1 MVLTIGGFSLQW
13 VYLSD
18 RKRAFMACKKT
29 IHFVIIALLVQSLLF
44 GATGA
49 YAQQPSIQT
58 NDPDSAKQAYLEQI
72 NVRRAWTLATGSVQ
86 TVVAV
91 IDSGVDIE
99 HPDLKQNIWVN
110 PGELPGDRIDNDK
123 NGFVD
128 DINGW
133 DFVNDIPDVRPK
145 FGGNYFAPAIHHGTI
160 IAGMI
165 AAASN
170 NAIGIAGISWRTK
183 IMPLRVL
190 DNKGDGE
197 VLNVIRA
204 IDYAVVKKVDAI
216 NMSFVGDFDSQL
228 LKEAVKRASDAG
240 IMVVAAAGNDR
251 KVASNGE
258 SYPVYPA
265 CYNKDIDGVI
275 GVSSLDPLGQKAP
288 FSDYG
293 DCTDISAPG
302 MDLYSTQAVNYEYL
316 GFDAFYG
323 SGWSGTSLSTALVSG
338 AIALLKSIN
347 PAMTTLEIKRA
358 LREGCDSVDPLN
370 ERYAGM
376 LGCGRLNVF
385 GALRSA
391 ISQTQTARKENPFE
405 ESDFGRYPLAVFD
418 ASGHE
423 PFMAFNAQGVKKKI
437 RNDFYPFAP
446 FRVPYNVQYVRGTR
460 LLVFSASKGGPH
472 VRIFD
477 RNFQLVSQ
485 FFAYEKTFRG
495 GVQVAVAD
503 MDGDGVEDIITS
515 PGQGRKPE
523 LRIFDMHGRL
533 KSEFRAYDANY
544 RGGLEVHVGDFNGDK
559 RNDILV
565 TPLAGRGGDIR
576 IYSDTGELFNQ
587 FYAYPGEM
595 EKAITIAVG
604 DLDADGTPEIA
615 TVLTGNGDVMKV
627 FTSYGWFIG
636 SFSLYGRTMKG
647 MNIRIG
653 KIGDGAK
660 PEIIVTPREKSGAH
674 VLVLNADG
682 KKIGQFFALPK
693 NWRGGLNLGIIE

>member
-1 MVLTIGGFSLQW
+1 MQES
-13 VYLSD
+13 
-18 RKRAFMACKKT
+18 FMAYKNT
-29 IHFVIIALLVQSLLF
+29 IYFLIVTLLAQSLLV
-44 GATGA
+44 GVTST
-49 YAQQPSIQT
+49 YAEQPSIQT
-58 NDPDSAKQAYLEQI
+58 NDPDSIKQAYLGQI
-72 NVRRAWTLATGSVQ
+72 NARTAWTLTTGSAQ

-123 NGFVD
+123 NGLVD

-133 DFVNDIPDVRPK
+133 DFVNDIPDARPK

-165 AAASN
+165 AASSN

-204 IDYAVVKKVDAI
+204 IDYAVEKKVDAI
-216 NMSFVGDFDSQL
+216 NMSFVGDFDSPL
-228 LKEAVKRASDAG
+228 LKAAVKRASDAG

-251 KVASNGE
+251 KIASDGQ

-265 CYNKDIDGVI
+265 CYNKDIDGVV
-275 GVSSLDPLGQKAP
+275 GVSSLDPLGQKAL

-293 DCTDISAPG
+293 NCTDISAPG
-302 MDLYSTQAVNYEYL
+302 MDLYSTQAVNYEYP

-338 AIALLKSIN
+338 SIALLKSIN
-347 PAMTTLEIKRA
+347 PTMTIVEIKRA

-370 ERYAGM
+370 EHYAGM

-385 GALRSA
+385 GALRAA
-391 ISQTQTARKENPFE
+391 ISQKQMARKENPFDE
-405 ESDFGRYPLAVFD
+405 GDSGRYPLAVFD
-418 ASGHE
+418 ASGRM
-423 PFMAFNAQGVKKKI
+423 PFMAFNAQGVKKKTK
-437 RNDFYPFAP
+437 NDFYPFAP
-446 FRVPYNVQYVRGTR
+446 FRIPYTVHYSRNGA
-460 LLVFSASKGGPH
+460 LLVVGASKGGPH

-477 RNFQLVSQ
+477 ANFQLVSQ

-495 GVQVAVAD
+495 GVRLTIAD
-503 MDGDGVEDIITS
+503 MDGDGTDDIVTV
-515 PGQGRKPE
+515 PGPGREPQ
-523 LRIFDMHGRL
+523 LRIFDMRGRL

-544 RGGLEVHVGDFNGDK
+544 LGGLEVHVGDFNNDK
-559 RNDILV
+559 RSDILV
-565 TPLAGRGGDIR
+565 TPLTGRGGDIR

-595 EKAITIAVG
+595 EKAITLAVG
-604 DLDADGTPEIA
+604 DLDVDGTPEIA
-615 TVLTGNGDVMKV
+615 TAPAGNGDAVKV

-636 SFSLYGRTMKG
+636 SFAPYGRTMKG

-653 KIGDGAK
+653 TIGDGAK

-674 VLVLNADG
+674 VLVFNAEG
-682 KKIGQFFALPK
+682 KRIGQFFALSK
-693 NWRGGLNLGIIE
+693 TWRGGLNLGIIE